1 MTVCRTV
8 FISVI
13 FILTIL
19 AGSLFTIAY
28 CNAEDCETVVR
39 YLNADLEPKVD
50 ATELVDILRT
60 LNVTKNRTLPFK
72 FISKKDAMQAGWKPG
87 TPLWSVNGLKG
98 KSIGGDRFGNYEKK
112 LPNGIHKWRE
122 ADLDYQGGRR
132 GSKRIVFSQD
142 GLRMITVDH
151 YKNFKEVPVCQ

>member
-13 FILTIL
+13 FILTTL

-28 CNAEDCETVVR
+28 CYAEDCETVVR
-39 YLNADLEPKVD
+39 YLNAEIEPKVD

-72 FISKKDAMQAGWKPG
+72 FISKKDATKAGWKPG

-112 LPNGIHKWRE
+112 LPSGIHKWRE

-132 GSKRIVFSQD
+132 GSKRIVFSQV